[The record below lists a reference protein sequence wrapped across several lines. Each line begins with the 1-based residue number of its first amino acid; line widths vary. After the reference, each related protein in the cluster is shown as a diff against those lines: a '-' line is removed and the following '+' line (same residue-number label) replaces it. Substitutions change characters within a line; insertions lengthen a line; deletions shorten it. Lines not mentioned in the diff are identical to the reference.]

1 MDNMGY
7 LPSRLQC
14 SNPLVP
20 TMQSTVPEFDR
31 FAKFSKVHIIKLLS
45 EVENRIWS
53 LALKGASDQVA
64 DRFFHLMESGQEEEI
79 RTDFKLL
86 CNVRRKDVE
95 EAQRYILEKAKTKGG
110 KGMYLKIHRGTKQ
123 IGGNIVEIATETTKI
138 ILDCGMNLPPLDE
151 RFNEDTIQ
159 IDGLTVGESAYD
171 AVFIT
176 HYHADHCGLVERV
189 NADIPI
195 YMSNDTKI
203 VLEIISDFIDSPLP
217 RISQILEPG
226 KEVTV
231 GDIKVL
237 PLTVGHSAR
246 GAMMFLVEA
255 GGKKLLYTGDFN
267 HIDDAYYPLIGKV
280 DGMLCEGT
288 NIGVR
293 GGITEQDIEREAAR
307 IMRETKGQ
315 VFVLCSTTNVERIRR
330 IERACRIS
338 GRTLALD
345 PFAKAILDRMA
356 KLLVVEPVGFVP
368 HFISEEKTPRSH
380 KYLASDI
387 QSFSGMKTVAKMTNL
402 TFLVRQSMGK
412 FLTLLDKQTPLYG
425 STLIYSMWRGYEAAV
440 PTKKFLDLC
449 RSLGMRIEYLHTSGH
464 AYRELLETAVL
475 RLNPDV
481 LIPIHTESAEMFRE
495 IHGNVVLTDDG
506 ETLEI

>member
-7 LPSRLQC
+7 LSSRLQC
-14 SNPLVP
+14 SNLPMP
-20 TMQSTVPEFDR
+20 NMQSTVPEFDR

-86 CNVRRKDVE
+86 CNVQRKDVE

-138 ILDCGMNLPPLDE
+138 ILDCGLNLPPLDE
-151 RFNEDTIQ
+151 RFSADTIQ

-195 YMSNDTKI
+195 YMSNDTKV
-203 VLEIISDFIDSPLP
+203 VLEIISDFINSPLP
-217 RISQILEPG
+217 RISHILEPG

-246 GAMMFLVEA
+246 GSMMFLVEA

-288 NIGVR
+288 NIGVW

-315 VFVLCSTTNVERIRR
+315 VFVLCSTTNAERIRR

-345 PFAKAILDRMA
+345 PFAKAILDRIA
-356 KLLVVEPVGFVP
+356 KPLVVESVGFVP

-387 QSFSGMKTVAKMTNL
+387 QNFSNAKTVSKMTNL
-402 TFLVRQSMGK
+402 TFLVRQTMGEFVK
-412 FLTLLDKQTPLYG
+412 RLNDLTPLAD
-425 STLIYSMWRGYEAAV
+425 STLIYSMWRGYENK
-440 PTKKFLDLC
+440 PQTQRFLDLC
-449 RSLGMRIEYLHTSGH
+449 NSIGMRIEYLHASGH
-464 AYRELLETAVL
+464 AYREMLEGTI
-475 RLNPDV
+475 LNLKPDV
-481 LIPIHTESAEMFRE
+481 LIPIHTESAELFHEM
-495 IHGNVVLTDDG
+495 HDYVVLLEDG
-506 ETLEI
+506 QILEY